1 MLLRNSIKLLSRF
14 LNTRNIRY
22 LLALIVNVPL
32 ILFRVYEISYDAY
45 THMFFAKH
53 YMENWFSLWETK
65 WYGGFWVTSY
75 PPLLHQLIA
84 ALAKII
90 GLEYAFGVVLF
101 ASIILLLYAA
111 IFFSENV
118 LEIKSKLSSILII
131 FTPSIYLF
139 AYCFGQLP
147 TILAFSFTLLSATYF
162 RKALITKSKI
172 SFLNLLQA
180 SLFAS
185 LTIMTHH
192 VTTVFLLPTLISVIT
207 LDHLIRLGLRR
218 KKAVLKAVATLGA
231 YLVVALTIASP
242 IVYHMIVFFTKAP
255 VQAPIPHASRE
266 NIFENIVSSA
276 TFFWGV
282 YGPLVFLIP
291 VAFFTLA
298 DMKKYVFL
306 VFILGLFIFGLG
318 GVTPIPRIMLGDR
331 LYDVLTFDKF
341 SFWTSIFMVPLISYY
356 LEHKLKELVD
366 NTSLTVKVLM
376 ASLIVSLILTILLPR
391 IVPLQPQRP
400 NIDAIAEYLNDQEGL
415 GFYITLGLGTW
426 SQELSL
432 KITKPTLDGGY
443 NTART
448 LPILVH
454 SGVESIDAAKAF
466 PNGTFLINA
475 ILDQAEEYG
484 IRWVIVGDKT
494 LETVVAEKGFRK
506 VHEVDWVTIWE
517 QENYVKGFLR
527 TYRVYDRRDLL
538 WGIVPLTILSL
549 TAILNIWYR
558 LWRRK

>member
-1 MLLRNSIKLLSRF
+1 
-14 LNTRNIRY
+14 
-22 LLALIVNVPL
+22 
-32 ILFRVYEISYDAY
+32 
-45 THMFFAKH
+45 MFFAKH

-75 PPLLHQLIA
+75 PPLSHQLIA

-101 ASIILLLYAA
+101 TSIILLLYAA
-111 IFFSENV
+111 ILFSENV
-118 LEIKSKLSSILII
+118 LEIKSKLSPILII

-162 RKALITKSKI
+162 RKALITKSKM
-172 SFLNLLQA
+172 SFLNMLQA

-192 VTTVFLLPTLISVIT
+192 VTTVLLLPSLILVIA

-218 KKAVLKAVATLGA
+218 KKAVLKAVTTLGA
-231 YLVVALTIASP
+231 YLVVALAIATP
-242 IVYHMIVFFTKAP
+242 IVYHMIVFFTNAP

-266 NIFENIVSSA
+266 NIFENIVSSV

-291 VAFFTLA
+291 VAFFTLV

-318 GVTPIPRIMLGDR
+318 GVTPIPRMMLGDK

-341 SFWTSIFMVPLISYY
+341 SFWTSIFMVSLISYY
-356 LEHKLKELVD
+356 LEHKLKELVN

-376 ASLIVSLILTILLPR
+376 VSLIVSLILTILLPR
-391 IVPLQPQRP
+391 IAPLQPQRP
-400 NIDAIAEYLNDQEGL
+400 DIDAIAEYLNNQDGL

-426 SQELSL
+426 FQELSL
-432 KITKPTLDGGY
+432 KTTKPALDGGY

-454 SGVESIDAAKAF
+454 SGVESIDSAKAF

-475 ILDQAEEYG
+475 ILDQAEKYG
-484 IRWVIVGDKT
+484 VRWVIVGDKT

-549 TAILNIWYR
+549 TVILNIWCR

>member
-14 LNTRNIRY
+14 LNTRNIHY
-22 LLALIVNVPL
+22 LLALIINVPL
-32 ILFRVYEISYDAY
+32 ILFRAYEISYDAY

-75 PPLLHQLIA
+75 PPLSHQLIA

-101 ASIILLLYAA
+101 TSIILLLYAA
-111 IFFSENV
+111 ILFSENV
-118 LEIKSKLSSILII
+118 LEIKSKLSPILII

-162 RKALITKSKI
+162 RKALITKSKT
-172 SFLNLLQA
+172 SFLNMLQA

-192 VTTVFLLPTLISVIT
+192 VTTVFLLPSLISAIA
-207 LDHLIRLGLRR
+207 LDHLIRLGIRR
-218 KKAVLKAVATLGA
+218 KKAVLKAVTALGA
-231 YLVVALTIASP
+231 YLVVALAIASP
-242 IVYHMIVFFTKAP
+242 IVYHIIVFFTNAP

-266 NIFENIVSSA
+266 NIFENIVSSV

-291 VAFFTLA
+291 VAFFTLV

-318 GVTPIPRIMLGDR
+318 GVTPIPKIMLGDK
-331 LYDVLTFDKF
+331 LYNVLTFDKF

-356 LEHKLKELVD
+356 LEHKLKELVN

-376 ASLIVSLILTILLPR
+376 VSLIVSLILTILLPR

-400 NIDAIAEYLNDQEGL
+400 DIDAIAEYLNNQDGL

-426 SQELSL
+426 FQELSL
-432 KITKPTLDGGY
+432 KTTKPTLDGGY

-454 SGVESIDAAKAF
+454 SGVESID
-466 PNGTFLINA
+466 
-475 ILDQAEEYG
+475 
-484 IRWVIVGDKT
+484 IVGDKT

-527 TYRVYDRRDLL
+527 TYRVYDRRDPL
-538 WGIVPLTILSL
+538 WGIIPLTILSL
-549 TAILNIWYR
+549 TVILNIWCR
-558 LWRRK
+558 LWRGK

>member
-14 LNTRNIRY
+14 LNTKNIHY
-22 LLALIVNVPL
+22 LLALIINVPL

-75 PPLLHQLIA
+75 PPLSHQLIA

-111 IFFSENV
+111 ILFSENV
-118 LEIKSKLSSILII
+118 LEIKSKLSPILII

-172 SFLNLLQA
+172 SFLDLLQA

-192 VTTVFLLPTLISVIT
+192 VTTVFLFPTLISVIA

-266 NIFENIVSSA
+266 NIFENIVSSV

-291 VAFFTLA
+291 AAFFTLA

-466 PNGTFLINA
+466 PNGTFLINV

-549 TAILNIWYR
+549 TVILNIWYR

>member
-558 LWRRK
+558 PWRRK

>member
-207 LDHLIRLGLRR
+207 LDHLIRLRLRR

-454 SGVESIDAAKAF
+454 SGVESIDSAKAF

>member
-1 MLLRNSIKLLSRF
+1 
-14 LNTRNIRY
+14 
-22 LLALIVNVPL
+22 
-32 ILFRVYEISYDAY
+32 
-45 THMFFAKH
+45 MFFAKH